1 MVITDRSN
9 YCGNKSIL
17 TGNGYLLSNKHI
29 FEDSL
34 YKKYE
39 VDSSTDNSLG
49 EFIDKYE
56 YTFKTYNGLYEDKNI
71 NLLVTDTS
79 SISGIYSLDYQSG
92 ISLNTEN
99 IEDTL
104 ETRII
109 KKSSYYLL
117 FEFDEVDL
125 KPIINLDGLFIL

>member
-1 MVITDRSN
+1 M
-9 YCGNKSIL
+9 
-17 TGNGYLLSNKHI
+17 
-29 FEDSL
+29 
-34 YKKYE
+34 
-39 VDSSTDNSLG
+39 
-49 EFIDKYE
+49 
-56 YTFKTYNGLYEDKNI
+56 
-71 NLLVTDTS
+71 LVTDTS

-125 KPIINLDGLFIL
+125 KHIINLDGSFIYSLTKNVSGGFTDDIISYNLALNFEKIVF

>member
-39 VDSSTDNSLG
+39 EL
-49 EFIDKYE
+49 
-56 YTFKTYNGLYEDKNI
+56 KTLI
-71 NLLVTDTS
+71 
-79 SISGIYSLDYQSG
+79 SI
-92 ISLNTEN
+92 E
-99 IEDTL
+99 
-104 ETRII
+104 
-109 KKSSYYLL
+109 
-117 FEFDEVDL
+117 
-125 KPIINLDGLFIL
+125 